1 MELKKLP
8 VVLLANY
15 LKKQMQHTGGDLF
28 AAEGLL
34 LPCRGGVS
42 LITWDLGEKVKPHG
56 IPGSI
61 WHS

>member
-1 MELKKLP
+1 MELKKLT

-42 LITWDLGEKVKPHG
+42 LITWDVG
-56 IPGSI
+56 
-61 WHS
+61 

>member
-1 MELKKLP
+1 
-8 VVLLANY
+8 VLLDNY